1 MEQKLIIEFK
11 GTNGNIQLFENFVR
25 LNRGG
30 LKNLF
35 IFCETKLDYC
45 FDVMGKFEIRIKE
58 LNIETSFAP
67 NKWRPLL
74 IATEILD

>member
-1 MEQKLIIEFK
+1 MEQKLIIELK

-35 IFCETKLDYC
+35 IFGPTGLKDIY
-45 FDVMGKFEIRIKE
+45 FKNITAIQIKKPG
-58 LNIETSFAP
+58 LTAGYLQFSIHGG
-67 NKWRPLL
+67 
-74 IATEILD
+74 

>member
-35 IFCETKLDYC
+35 IFGPTGSKDIY
-45 FDVMGKFEIRIKE
+45 FKNITAIQIKKPG
-58 LNIETSFAP
+58 LTAGYLQFSIHGG
-67 NKWRPLL
+67 
-74 IATEILD
+74 